1 MDYWVDNEDVLK
13 RCYSHNIVT
22 NPFMS
27 TLYEHLVTPVSIDRE
42 SKLPLYYQL
51 TELLLESIR
60 RGDWEAGDMLP
71 TELQLQEKYDLSR
84 TTVRQ
89 ALRELELEGLVTRYR
104 GRGTFVAEP
113 KVTHNP
119 RLSLSNYLEQVGMTP
134 GWKVIDAEWVS
145 APSEVAERL
154 AIPPE
159 TEAFRL
165 RRLRLADGDPIG
177 YHVAFVS
184 PEFSDAIDLESLD
197 QGGSLRY
204 LRKGNVLSDS
214 LADRFLEAV
223 GASEEEA
230 QHLGVEPGD
239 PLLLIRRLVV
249 SRDERQIEDFRG
261 VYRGDRFQYQ
271 ISNLPSVQPLHG

>member
-1 MDYWVDNEDVLK
+1 M
-13 RCYSHNIVT
+13 T
-22 NPFMS
+22 
-27 TLYEHLVTPVSIDRE
+27 IDRD
-42 SKLPLYYQL
+42 SKVPLYYQL

-60 RGDWEAGDMLP
+60 RGDLEPGDMLP
-71 TELQLQEKYDLSR
+71 TEQQLQEQHDLSR

-104 GRGTFVAEP
+104 GRGTFVTEP

-119 RLSLSNYLEQVGMTP
+119 RLSLTDYLQQKGMNP
-134 GWKVIDAEWVS
+134 GWRVLDAEWLA

-154 AIPPE
+154 DIPAE
-159 TEAFRL
+159 SEAYRL

-184 PEFSDAIDLESLD
+184 PDFSGAIDEQALD

-204 LRKGNVLSDS
+204 LQRGNELAESM
-214 LADRFLEAV
+214 ADRFLEAV
-223 GASEEEA
+223 GASDVEA

-249 SRDERQIEDFRG
+249 SRDKRPIEDFRG

-271 ISNLPSVQPLHG
+271 ISNLPSVQPLTM